1 VFLVVILL
9 VAAGFWWQRNQA
21 LLLWSDIR
29 EGDGSVLSLAAGK
42 DSRGNEIVVAGG
54 YFRTDGSGRD
64 LRILCYDAAD
74 GRVRWET
81 REDKA
86 LPNMMTEPIISI
98 DSAGDVLVGWEIAA
112 ARFGANKVVSK
123 YAGIDGHLLWN
134 WSLDNTDSGSSLTAI
149 PLASESGALWVS
161 GIRKISGEYRR
172 FVAALDMKTGVLLW
186 EDDLNV
192 ARDGFDRPAEIQH
205 LKNGGAMVVIPPP
218 CVEGKLPWIIQNRS
232 GVDGGVRWQHEIL
245 WDDGRFCRVEWLMD
259 QANDQMVIAWNSKTS
274 GQEHVH
280 IAALNLTTGAE
291 RWHVRDINIG
301 ELRYVESVTLGQDG
315 GIELWG
321 GKMTLIV
328 YTKWWRWRINDGIP
342 SPERLENMTDQPL
355 RVTLSPM
362 DGSIRKSKV
371 FARPEERVKAR
382 LGRPGE
388 ATEVLILQEFCGD
401 LSAMFGEPEVNTWRA
416 KVITPQ
422 FRLVVPIREPE
433 GTMTSL
439 DFPDHAVLT
448 PSGRLVIGGC
458 PAKDQRQWQIRV
470 W

>member
-1 VFLVVILL
+1 MILL
-9 VAAGFWWQRNQA
+9 VAAGFWWQRNQT

-74 GRVRWET
+74 GWVRWET

-98 DSAGDVLVGWEIAA
+98 DSAGDVLVGWESAA

-123 YAGIDGHLLWN
+123 YAEIDGHLLWD

-149 PLASESGALWVS
+149 PVASESGALWVS

-172 FVAALDMKTGVLLW
+172 FVAALDTKTGVLLW
-186 EDDLNV
+186 QDELNA

-205 LKNGGAMVVIPPP
+205 LKDGGVMVVIPPP
-218 CVEGKLPWIIQNRS
+218 RVEGKLPWIIQHRS
-232 GVDGGVRWQHEIL
+232 GVDGGIRWQHEIL
-245 WDDGRFCRVEWLMD
+245 WDDGRSWRGVEWVID
-259 QANDQMVIAWNSKTS
+259 QARGQMVIAWNSSTREQVDISALDLTS
-274 GQEHVH
+274 
-280 IAALNLTTGAE
+280 GAE
-291 RWHVRDINIG
+291 RWHVRSIKTGDLG
-301 ELRYVESVTLGQDG
+301 RYIESVTLGQNGD
-315 GIELWG
+315 IELWG
-321 GKMTLIV
+321 SKMLLTV

-342 SPERLENMTDQPL
+342 SPERLENMTDQPQ
-355 RVTLSPM
+355 RVTLSPK

-371 FARPEERVKAR
+371 FARPGERVKAR
-382 LGRPGE
+382 LSRPGE
-388 ATEVLILQEFCGD
+388 STEVLILQEFCGD

-416 KVITPQ
+416 EVITPQ
-422 FRLVVPIREPE
+422 FRLVVPIRQPE
-433 GTMTSL
+433 GTMTSSE
-439 DFPDHAVLT
+439 FPDHVVLT